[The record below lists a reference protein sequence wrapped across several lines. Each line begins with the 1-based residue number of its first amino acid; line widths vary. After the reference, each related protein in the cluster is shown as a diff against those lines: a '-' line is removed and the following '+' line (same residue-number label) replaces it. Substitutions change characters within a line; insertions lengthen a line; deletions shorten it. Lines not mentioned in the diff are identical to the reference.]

1 MPDAASTCRLLASA
15 LRRFSSDTPPR
26 PQIMS
31 NAPAG
36 VCPAFTLTG
45 ASLFSFIMN
54 PAMGND
60 ITMSDLPSACRTVD
74 FQTYPL
80 PQDCLVPWWVTSFY
94 GDYSFLSL
102 TVTPDRFGNTTTLFW
117 QKTDGSDHFMRMRA
131 GGASFFR
138 GLDSSEEVITR
149 MYGAFEP
156 VYTSSTGSNPWQWYL
171 PPTGI
176 NPCNGYDV
184 NYCSYTTSSYNAQPS
199 TSIVA
204 ITCNYPPA
212 NPPPAWPPSPP
223 MPPPSPP
230 SPPPPPPPPSP
241 PPFSFSPVGQF
252 NIPSPPPAPGQ
263 FAPTSSSAATTCDCS
278 CCMGSSCTLSP
289 AGQLRL
295 SSCLACTHTAY
306 VTNFDAQC
314 SATGGSVTRIQ
325 RIERRIPHYPT
336 SCPERL
342 PARAQRW
349 RRRTHCP
356 RCPGSGRNRLL
367 LCLHL
372 WHQETAHPSAALR
385 A

>member
-60 ITMSDLPSACRTVD
+60 ITMSDLPAACRTVD

-184 NYCSYTTSSYNAQPS
+184 NYCSYNAQPS

-212 NPPPAWPPSPP
+212 NPPLAWPPSPP
-223 MPPPSPP
+223 MPPGGDGARCDGGGGGGGGGGRGDGDCGGG
-230 SPPPPPPPPSP
+230 
-241 PPFSFSPVGQF
+241 VC
-252 NIPSPPPAPGQ
+252 
-263 FAPTSSSAATTCDCS
+263 TSSSSSSNTC
-278 CCMGSSCTLSP
+278 P
-289 AGQLRL
+289 
-295 SSCLACTHTAY
+295 
-306 VTNFDAQC
+306 
-314 SATGGSVTRIQ
+314 IK
-325 RIERRIPHYPT
+325 
-336 SCPERL
+336 
-342 PARAQRW
+342 
-349 RRRTHCP
+349 
-356 RCPGSGRNRLL
+356 
-367 LCLHL
+367 
-372 WHQETAHPSAALR
+372 
-385 A
+385 